1 MQHKDQVEK
10 DFKIIKNPEEAAM
23 KQLEID
29 NLKKKIDELN
39 KILVKTI
46 LKIQLSNLIYL

>member
-39 KILVKTI
+39 KILVNFSKNNSKNTT
-46 LKIQLSNLIYL
+46 K

>member
-1 MQHKDQVEK
+1 MQHKDEAEKNTKQVTK
-10 DFKIIKNPEEAAM
+10 PEDVAM

-39 KILVKTI
+39 KLFEKFSKNNS
-46 LKIQLSNLIYL
+46 KIK

>member
-39 KILVKTI
+39 KILENFSKNNSKNTT
-46 LKIQLSNLIYL
+46 K